1 MINYSFEIEKGD
13 PRMQKQMQI
22 LLEQIQYPEHQLF
35 LFEEKMI
42 EKVDVFRQR
51 QELLFH
57 LTFDT
62 PLVLAAFYEF
72 YSRFDQTFGRIQTV
86 NQASFTIR
94 YLCRPTEE
102 QILEYWPLMIEYL
115 SRQDLLIRCLE
126 SFKATVVGEGT
137 ANCGERGAVL
147 SRN

>member
-51 QELLFH
+51 QEF
-57 LTFDT
+57 
-62 PLVLAAFYEF
+62 
-72 YSRFDQTFGRIQTV
+72 
-86 NQASFTIR
+86 
-94 YLCRPTEE
+94 
-102 QILEYWPLMIEYL
+102 
-115 SRQDLLIRCLE
+115 
-126 SFKATVVGEGT
+126 
-137 ANCGERGAVL
+137 
-147 SRN
+147 

>member
-42 EKVDVFRQR
+42 EKVDVYSQR
-51 QELLFH
+51 QELIFN

-72 YSRFDQTFGRIQTV
+72 Y
-86 NQASFTIR
+86 
-94 YLCRPTEE
+94 
-102 QILEYWPLMIEYL
+102 
-115 SRQDLLIRCLE
+115 
-126 SFKATVVGEGT
+126 
-137 ANCGERGAVL
+137 
-147 SRN
+147 